1 MFFWLKFFCAPPG
14 QEDARAVLGNSK
26 WRSCGFGEQAG
37 ARDGDRSLGSL
48 VLLRSWAWAPLPR
61 GSRSAAWTAVQPL
74 GGWASFGAGP
84 LPSPVLGGESCSAA
98 HSRTSVWIWPRNNKP
113 NRRSNTAYQESQ
125 ETTFV
130 ASLLLSLL
138 SRHQLEVKESR
149 LGHWQAQVYVVH
161 GPGRLTQEALFS
173 CWLQVIP
180 GPRLLTMQM
189 Q

>member
-1 MFFWLKFFCAPPG
+1 MQEQFWEIL
-14 QEDARAVLGNSK
+14 S
-26 WRSCGFGEQAG
+26 
-37 ARDGDRSLGSL
+37 GDRVASESRLGHETGTGHLAHLCSWGAGREHPSPEVPGRLHGLRFSPWVGELRLEQDPSHLLSL
-48 VLLRSWAWAPLPR
+48 VVSP
-61 GSRSAAWTAVQPL
+61 AVQPIQ
-74 GGWASFGAGP
+74 GP
-84 LPSPVLGGESCSAA
+84 VCGYGHE
-98 HSRTSVWIWPRNNKP
+98 INNKP

-138 SRHQLEVKESR
+138 SRHQLAVKESR

-173 CWLQVIP
+173 CCWLQVIP